1 MPRKGKLKTEREGR
15 GWGGGIWE
23 REVSV
28 FFSSVLLTL
37 ESFVLI
43 HKLDKFVWSPRI
55 LTKCNA
61 DSPSQ
66 PAHHLTSMQHIYQH
80 NCQKKRSNGTDVLVA
95 AECLTDFRYKQ
106 NLQATFW
113 TSQPT
118 SDTQEQQTF
127 LSSHFKFYSLYFS
140 VLESAWNRHTCNSQA
155 NAT

>member
-28 FFSSVLLTL
+28 FFSSTFDTGIFCFDPQTRQICL
-37 ESFVLI
+37 
-43 HKLDKFVWSPRI
+43 KPK
-55 LTKCNA
+55 TKCNA